1 MRHFPLIRQHDSM
14 QCGVACLQM
23 VSKYSGREYSLHFL
37 SDICFAITI
46 SWYEFDKFFITC
58 L

>member
-1 MRHFPLIRQHDSM
+1 MTKFLFYNQQDSM

-23 VSKYSGREYSLHFL
+23 VSNYFGREYSLCFL

-46 SWYEFDKFFITC
+46 SWYKFDKCLIT
-58 L
+58 